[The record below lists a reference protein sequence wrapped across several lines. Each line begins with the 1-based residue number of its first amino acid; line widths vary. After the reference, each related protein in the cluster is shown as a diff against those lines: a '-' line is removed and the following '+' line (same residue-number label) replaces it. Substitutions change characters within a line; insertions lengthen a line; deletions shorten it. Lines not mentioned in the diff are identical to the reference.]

1 MSFVSSIFP
10 QINHWSVV
18 NHVCFRYNKTTIKR
32 AGRHRKRIIMDENR
46 IGQFIAQMRK
56 ENNMTQKDLANLLHI
71 TDKAVSKWERGLSCP
86 DIALLTPIADILGV
100 TTGELLNGKKEE
112 STPETA
118 SKSVDNALYYA
129 AETTKRKMVSFRNI
143 AAAAF
148 SASLLLGIAV
158 CIICD
163 IAITGKFTW
172 SLYVIS
178 SCLFTWL
185 ICFPPIKYG
194 TKGILCSF
202 TVFSILL
209 IPFLYVLSR
218 IIGENTI
225 MMPISIRVS
234 LLSIAWLWCAY
245 LICRRFR
252 HKKLTAAA
260 FSLLSAIPLCIAI
273 NVSLASILSE
283 PPLDVWDIFSCIL
296 LALLAGA
303 LLFADSAKNRRQS

>member
-1 MSFVSSIFP
+1 MPV
-10 QINHWSVV
+10 
-18 NHVCFRYNKTTIKR
+18 
-32 AGRHRKRIIMDENR
+32 RHRKRITMDENR

-86 DIALLTPIADILGV
+86 DITLLTPIADILGV

-112 STPETA
+112 STIETA
-118 SKSVDNALYYA
+118 SKSVDNALCYA
-129 AETTKRKMVSFRNI
+129 AETTKRKIVSFRNI
-143 AAAAF
+143 AATAF
-148 SASLLLGIAV
+148 SAALMLGIAV

-163 IAITGKFTW
+163 VAVTGKFTW

-178 SCLFTWL
+178 SCLFAWL
-185 ICFPPIKYG
+185 ICFPLIKYG
-194 TKGILCSF
+194 FKGIICSF

-234 LLSIAWLWCAY
+234 LLSIVWLWCAY
-245 LICRRFR
+245 LICRRFKHR
-252 HKKLTAAA
+252 KLAATA
-260 FSLLSAIPLCIAI
+260 FSLLSTIPLCIAI
-273 NVSLASILSE
+273 NVSLGSILSE
-283 PPLDVWDIFSCIL
+283 PLLDAWDILSCIL
-296 LALLAGA
+296 LALIAGA
-303 LLFADSAKNRRQS
+303 LLFADSVKKHRQS